1 MSEIYDLII
10 IGAGPAGI
18 SAAIYAS
25 RARLHTLWLEKKF
38 AQGGQV
44 VNTYE
49 VDNYPGIPEISGME
63 LGEAMASHADKLG
76 MCPVKENVLS
86 VEDEGKIK
94 IVRTKKNAYQSR
106 TVILALGA
114 EHRTLGIPGEEELSG
129 MGVSYCATC
138 DGAFFRGKTVAVV
151 GGGDVAVEDAIF
163 LARTCEKVY
172 LIHRRDSLRAARSL
186 QQTMLALPNVEVIW
200 DSVVERISG
209 EDMVQSLSLR
219 SKKTG
224 EASELPVQ
232 GVFIAVGIR
241 PNSEAFTGNIAADEK
256 GYLIAGEDCATSMP
270 GVYAAG
276 DIRTKRLR
284 QIVTA
289 VADGANA
296 VESAQ
301 SWLLTQ

>member
-10 IGAGPAGI
+10 IGAGPAG
-18 SAAIYAS
+18 SAPRSMPPGRDFILCGWKRS
-25 RARLHTLWLEKKF
+25 CTGR
-38 AQGGQV
+38 QV

-138 DGAFFRGKTVAVV
+138 DGAFYKDAAAAVV
-151 GGGDVAVEDAIF
+151 GGGNTAVEDALF
-163 LARTCEKVY
+163 L
-172 LIHRRDSLRAARSL
+172 SGSAAKY
-186 QQTMLALPNVEVIW
+186 
-200 DSVVERISG
+200 ISYTAG
-209 EDMVQSLSLR
+209 R
-219 SKKTG
+219 NCGPTG
-224 EASELPVQ
+224 
-232 GVFIAVGIR
+232 FFR
-241 PNSEAFTGNIAADEK
+241 KD
-256 GYLIAGEDCATSMP
+256 
-270 GVYAAG
+270 
-276 DIRTKRLR
+276 
-284 QIVTA
+284 
-289 VADGANA
+289 
-296 VESAQ
+296 
-301 SWLLTQ
+301 